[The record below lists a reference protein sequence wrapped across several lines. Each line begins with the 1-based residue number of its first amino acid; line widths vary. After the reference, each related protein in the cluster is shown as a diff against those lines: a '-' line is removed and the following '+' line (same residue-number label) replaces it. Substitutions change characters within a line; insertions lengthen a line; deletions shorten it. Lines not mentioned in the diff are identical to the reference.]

1 MNEDNCLA
9 SWEDLYWSISV
20 NHNFKWVLKLN
31 NGVLTKIICGGTA
44 LILLF
49 PCHILVWVKNYDHN
63 YIGCIEFHRGIV
75 IRVGG
80 NYKWL
85 ALIESISDY
94 DNASSIDLKNATLG
108 FCAQLSEA
116 PNTQPQTIDIVHS
129 LFSLGVW
136 NIALVFLFQIEIN
149 TVFILL
155 LCSRHQVCCV
165 R

>member
-1 MNEDNCLA
+1 M
-9 SWEDLYWSISV
+9 
-20 NHNFKWVLKLN
+20 
-31 NGVLTKIICGGTA
+31 
-44 LILLF
+44 ILLF
-49 PCHILVWVKNYDHN
+49 PCHILVRVKNYDHN

-85 ALIESISDY
+85 VLIESISDY
-94 DNASSIDLKNATLG
+94 DNATSIDLKNAMLG

-136 NIALVFLFQIEIN
+136 NIALVLLFQIKIN

-155 LCSRHQVCCV
+155 LCSRHLVCCI